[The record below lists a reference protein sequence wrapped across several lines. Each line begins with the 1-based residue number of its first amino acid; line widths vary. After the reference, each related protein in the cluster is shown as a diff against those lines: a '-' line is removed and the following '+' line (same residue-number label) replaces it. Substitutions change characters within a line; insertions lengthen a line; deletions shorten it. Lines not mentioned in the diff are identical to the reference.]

1 MTDLLQEC
9 WREHDRVVVLDAGT
23 GAVRGFLAA
32 WDAWRREGVE
42 CGRMHFI
49 AIEPRAMTADEVR
62 RLEPEDLA
70 GRLADLWP
78 PMTPNLHRLSFDD
91 GRLQLV
97 LALGDVSKVLPELVC
112 EVNVFRLRSSDA
124 TGNDVTSTTT
134 RPNLNPGY
142 ESMQRM
148 RILRAMSRLAGTE
161 AMLCID
167 GCLSDWAE
175 ALSATGFQTLPLS
188 ATQTIARY
196 SPSFAPRRTP
206 SRSGAPTHAEQHALV
221 IGAGLA
227 GCSAAWALAEQGW
240 RTTVLDRHHAPA
252 QEASGNRAGLFH
264 GIVNPQDGAHAH
276 FNRAAALE
284 AQRLVSRAI
293 DEWQVAGAM
302 DGLLR
307 LENSSNGIEAMQAL
321 LSRSGLS
328 DHYVRAVDVGE
339 ASSLAGIRL
348 SSPAWFYPG
357 GGWVCPTQLAAALL
371 RSSGDKARFCG
382 GVEVHALRH
391 VDGRWRA
398 FDLEAR
404 CVGEAAVVI
413 LANAGDA
420 LRLLGQA
427 AWPIDPVRG
436 QISMACASTLGEL
449 PRIPVAGAGY
459 LLPDIDGTAMF
470 GATAHPGDKAT
481 DIRDSDHAYN
491 LAQLQRLIGR
501 GLPALKL
508 SGRVGVRWS
517 TDDRLPII
525 GAIPDLQATKTASR
539 LDQPRFVPSLPG
551 AFTFTALGS
560 RGITWCVLGAQV
572 LASNITGS
580 PSPIE
585 ANLLDAVDA
594 RRFVSRQA
602 RRDTRPTS
610 SVSKPD

>member
-1 MTDLLQEC
+1 MTDLLQEW
-9 WREHDRVVVLDAGT
+9 WREHERVVVLDAGT

-42 CGRMHFI
+42 CGRMHFV
-49 AIEPRAMTADEVR
+49 AIEPRAITADEVR
-62 RLEPEDLA
+62 SLEPGDLA
-70 GRLADLWP
+70 GRLADVWP
-78 PMTPNLHRLSFDD
+78 PMTPNLHRLSFDG

-97 LALGDVSKVLPELVC
+97 LALGDVSAVLPELVC
-112 EVNVFRLRSSDA
+112 EVNVFRLRSPDA
-124 TGNDVTSTTT
+124 TRDDATSSTA
-134 RPNLNPGY
+134 RPGLHHGL
-142 ESMQRM
+142 ESRQRM
-148 RILRAMSRLAGTE
+148 RILRAMSRLAATE

-167 GCLSDWAE
+167 SGLTDWTD
-175 ALSATGFQTLPLS
+175 ALSGAGFKTLPSS

-196 SPSFAPRRTP
+196 SPSFKPRTTP
-206 SRSGAPTHAEQHALV
+206 SRSGAPKHTEQHALV

-240 RTTVLDRHHAPA
+240 RTTALDRHHAPA
-252 QEASGNRAGLFH
+252 QEASGNPAGLFH
-264 GIVNPQDGAHAH
+264 GIVNPQDGAHAR

-284 AQRLVSRAI
+284 AQRLVSRAV
-293 DEWQVAGAM
+293 DEWQVAGAV

-307 LENSSNGIEAMQAL
+307 LEDSPYGIEAMRAL
-321 LSRSGLS
+321 LSRSDLP
-328 DHYVRAVDVGE
+328 DHYVRAVDADE
-339 ASSLAGIRL
+339 ASSLAGIAL

-357 GGWVCPTQLAAALL
+357 GGWVHPAQLAAAML

-382 GVEVHALRH
+382 GIDVHALRH

-398 FDLEAR
+398 FDLEGR

-436 QISMACASTLGEL
+436 QISMACASALGEL

-525 GAIPDLQATKTASR
+525 GAVPDLQAAKRASR
-539 LDQPRFVPSLPG
+539 LDQPRFVPSVPG

-560 RGITWCVLGAQV
+560 RGITWCALGAQV
-572 LASNITGS
+572 LASTITGA
-580 PSPIE
+580 PSPLE

-594 RRFVSRQA
+594 RRFVSRKA

-610 SVSKPD
+610 SLSKPD